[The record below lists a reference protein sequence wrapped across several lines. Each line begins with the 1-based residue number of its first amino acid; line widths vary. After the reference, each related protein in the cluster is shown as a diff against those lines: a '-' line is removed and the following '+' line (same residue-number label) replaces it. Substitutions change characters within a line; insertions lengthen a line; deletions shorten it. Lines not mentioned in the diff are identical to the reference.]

1 VYSDAEDV
9 DGYLALVPEGRR
21 PVLNELRDACRGLLA
36 GFDES
41 IRYGMPAYSRDGITE
56 VGWASQ
62 QQYISLYVLR
72 GDVLA
77 AHRGQLAHLSVG
89 KGCIRYRS
97 PAAVDFAVVR
107 SILTAVAA
115 SHGPVC

>member
-1 VYSDAEDV
+1 VHSDADDV
-9 DGYLALVPEGRR
+9 DAYLALVPEGRR
-21 PVLNELRDACRGLLA
+21 AVLSEMRDACRGLLT
-36 GFDES
+36 GFEES
-41 IRYGMPAYSRDGITE
+41 MSYGMPAYRRDGITE
-56 VGWASQ
+56 IAWASQ
-62 QQYISLYVLR
+62 KRYISLYVMR
-72 GDVLA
+72 GDVLD

-89 KGCIRYRS
+89 KGCIRYRN